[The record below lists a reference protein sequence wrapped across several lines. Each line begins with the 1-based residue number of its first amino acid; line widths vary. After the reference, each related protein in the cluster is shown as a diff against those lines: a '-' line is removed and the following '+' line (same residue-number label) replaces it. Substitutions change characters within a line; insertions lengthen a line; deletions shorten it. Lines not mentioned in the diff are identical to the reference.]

1 MQLPTM
7 ATSYISD
14 LAVSIDEADENQL
27 ISQGFKK
34 INVNLNQGAGGNKI
48 YLWYKNGSEQITR
61 VQFSFN
67 QAMAEGLSIA
77 GFTKIEKNL
86 NAGSG
91 GDYIY
96 LWFSRKSGD
105 YHTPIV
111 EIDVTDN
118 PDGEAFKFT
127 NSWEKSAC
135 DLNRKTGGNLIYAWV
150 KREKQ
155 TYICDVSATDSYGS
169 DTDYFLEGYIRVDE
183 DTNRG
188 ANGAYVFIWY
198 RQTTD
203 PQLALT
209 DLKISTN
216 NDEYD
221 SLQKQAYSIVSVD
234 LNEGTG
240 GNQVYLWYKKQGSNN
255 PIQAMSLLLN
265 LDAVPVYENAGIP
278 VIKKSLNTGNNGRTE
293 YLCFYRPNA

>member
-1 MQLPTM
+1 M

-34 INVNLNQGAGGNKI
+34 INVDLNKGAGGNYI

-77 GFTKIEKNL
+77 GFTKIDKDL
-86 NAGSG
+86 NAGAG

-127 NSWEKSAC
+127 NGWEKSAC
-135 DLNRKTGGNLIYAWV
+135 DLNRKVGGRYIYVWV
-150 KREKQ
+150 KRNQQ
-155 TYICDVSATDSYGS
+155 TYICDVTAYNSGGY
-169 DTDYFLEGYIRVDE
+169 YNEEYIRMDE
-183 DTNRG
+183 DVNRDTG
-188 ANGAYVFIWY
+188 AAPIFIWY

>member
-1 MQLPTM
+1 MTTYVTQL
-7 ATSYISD
+7 D
-14 LAVSIDEADENQL
+14 VSLDEAEEIFLQ
-27 ISQGFKK
+27 SQGFKK
-34 INVNLNQGAGGNKI
+34 IDVDLNKGAGGKFI
-48 YLWYKNGSEQITR
+48 YIWYKKESRSAPITGLQ
-61 VQFSFN
+61 VTFN
-67 QAMAEGLSIA
+67 DDMGVGLINA
-77 GFTKIEKNL
+77 GYTKIDKDL

-127 NSWEKSAC
+127 NGWEKSAC
-135 DLNRKTGGNLIYAWV
+135 DLNRKVGGRYIYVWV
-150 KREKQ
+150 KRNQQ
-155 TYICDVSATDSYGS
+155 TYISDVTAYRSGGY
-169 DTDYFLEGYIRVDE
+169 YNEEYIRMDE
-183 DTNRG
+183 DVNRDTG
-188 ANGAYVFIWY
+188 AAPIFIWY

-209 DLKISTN
+209 DLNISTTK
-216 NDEYD
+216 DEYD
-221 SLQKQAYSIVSVD
+221 SLQKQGYTKVSVD

-240 GNQVYLWYKKQGSNN
+240 GNQVYLWYKKQGSNK